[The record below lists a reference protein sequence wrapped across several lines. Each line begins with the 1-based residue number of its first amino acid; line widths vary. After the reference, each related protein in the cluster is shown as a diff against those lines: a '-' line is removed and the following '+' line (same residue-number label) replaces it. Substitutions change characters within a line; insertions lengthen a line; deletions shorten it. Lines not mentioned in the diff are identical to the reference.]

1 MCSPLEWISVSKTK
15 FEKQRN
21 AHFFFKIRAFFKIHV
36 PFFIYL
42 TYGKFFLINIFK
54 ELLCKKMK
62 TH

>member
-1 MCSPLEWISVSKTK
+1 M
-15 FEKQRN
+15 RN
-21 AHFFFKIRAFFKIHV
+21 KETHIFFKIRAFFKIHV

-62 TH
+62 TRYNKTHSMKLGFAMN